1 MLMFSGILSILMV
14 LVLATTA
21 HEPNGNGVIVAGNM
35 WGSYRPPH
43 IPGAWPRNA
52 YIDDFTTRGDRMN
65 NGNWIFWQS
74 RYVTSGLF
82 GNTVIGW
89 PFGRNL
95 ADVWGSPLGAT
106 VFDPSAE
113 FAAANR
119 KIFAADPLEPKD
131 LQYSYLK
138 YGTKIPGAGDPARD
152 FVRPG
157 GKTGGGAFYS
167 DDRKALSLYE
177 AGWPTN
183 VGIDV
188 QMRVYSFT
196 TPWGSLDDNQIV
208 EVQFHN
214 TGEADIDGDGVVDM
228 SNHKIESLAMQYSGE
243 PWFMGMNATGTRHY
257 NTGGYRPGF
266 YDNTP
271 DENGHPWAY
280 GGYGFGARNTER
292 EDDPGIGNQG
302 ISSGWYHDIV
312 YGFTFL
318 GAKMV
323 DENGNVTGE
332 KMLHFKN
339 AAGAELVHAVGE
351 DERRGWFMSSHST
364 EPQQGAVGGAAR
376 GFHMNCVAQFFLD
389 HGKSRSRAG
398 VDLNPNPSIFQSG
411 SVEDLTTFVL
421 KDDPASWTRPDGN
434 LEIVAPVT
442 THGSITLPGPNPIP
456 TFGGAQNR
464 PFHPDY
470 IHEGVIT
477 ENAFTDEKQA
487 GFGPFSLE
495 VGETIRIYFV
505 RGMGFRP
512 PQVRATI
519 KAARAVY
526 DAIQPD
532 GSILEPGAPGVPEIK
547 VTGSTNVKPLIMFA
561 TVPDADGYKV
571 YRSRAWPQYD
581 ATQDGLM
588 YEGVYW
594 KTMTP
599 GETNRPAPDPINPML
614 DVDSPLL
621 RLQNGQHWGPY
632 SLLKV
637 ISNADLENFQNPR
650 TEDAGSYPYAY
661 EDSEDVFTLP
671 GQTFFY
677 YVAAYKNTL
686 PPAPYAALEDGS
698 VSWIESGKVNVNGR
712 DGFWKNSWPF
722 TDRDAFY
729 PDATDSEALRAI
741 GAAFVLVSPP
751 TTPADLLLGR
761 ANVVV
766 RPNPYK
772 RVAFHDV
779 GGEHKI
785 LFANLPARATI
796 TILDLS
802 GQIVDR
808 IDYTSPTAED
818 GTFFWDMFSKDGIEV
833 ANGAYIWVVEY
844 DGGLEKGILSIL
856 R

>member
-1 MLMFSGILSILMV
+1 
-14 LVLATTA
+14 
-21 HEPNGNGVIVAGNM
+21 
-35 WGSYRPPH
+35 
-43 IPGAWPRNA
+43 
-52 YIDDFTTRGDRMN
+52 
-65 NGNWIFWQS
+65 
-74 RYVTSGLF
+74 
-82 GNTVIGW
+82 
-89 PFGRNL
+89 
-95 ADVWGSPLGAT
+95 
-106 VFDPSAE
+106 
-113 FAAANR
+113 
-119 KIFAADPLEPKD
+119 
-131 LQYSYLK
+131 
-138 YGTKIPGAGDPARD
+138 
-152 FVRPG
+152 
-157 GKTGGGAFYS
+157 
-167 DDRKALSLYE
+167 
-177 AGWPTN
+177 
-183 VGIDV
+183 
-188 QMRVYSFT
+188 
-196 TPWGSLDDNQIV
+196 
-208 EVQFHN
+208 
-214 TGEADIDGDGVVDM
+214 
-228 SNHKIESLAMQYSGE
+228 
-243 PWFMGMNATGTRHY
+243 
-257 NTGGYRPGF
+257 
-266 YDNTP
+266 
-271 DENGHPWAY
+271 
-280 GGYGFGARNTER
+280 
-292 EDDPGIGNQG
+292 
-302 ISSGWYHDIV
+302 
-312 YGFTFL
+312 
-318 GAKMV
+318 
-323 DENGNVTGE
+323 
-332 KMLHFKN
+332 
-339 AAGAELVHAVGE
+339 
-351 DERRGWFMSSHST
+351 
-364 EPQQGAVGGAAR
+364 
-376 GFHMNCVAQFFLD
+376 
-389 HGKSRSRAG
+389 
-398 VDLNPNPSIFQSG
+398 
-411 SVEDLTTFVL
+411 
-421 KDDPASWTRPDGN
+421 
-434 LEIVAPVT
+434 
-442 THGSITLPGPNPIP
+442 
-456 TFGGAQNR
+456 
-464 PFHPDY
+464 
-470 IHEGVIT
+470 
-477 ENAFTDEKQA
+477 
-487 GFGPFSLE
+487 
-495 VGETIRIYFV
+495 
-505 RGMGFRP
+505 
-512 PQVRATI
+512 
-519 KAARAVY
+519 
-526 DAIQPD
+526 
-532 GSILEPGAPGVPEIK
+532 
-547 VTGSTNVKPLIMFA
+547 
-561 TVPDADGYKV
+561 
-571 YRSRAWPQYD
+571 
-581 ATQDGLM
+581 M